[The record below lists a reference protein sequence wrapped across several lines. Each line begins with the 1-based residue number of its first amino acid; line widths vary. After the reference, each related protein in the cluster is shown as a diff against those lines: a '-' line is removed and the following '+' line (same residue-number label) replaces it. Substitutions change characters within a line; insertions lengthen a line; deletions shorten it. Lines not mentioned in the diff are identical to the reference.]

1 MRNIKRTIQLKQN
14 GRRGKR
20 YYKNI
25 KYPEIP
31 TKDEDLYIITRV
43 GDRLD
48 MLASHF
54 YDNPDL
60 WWVIASAN
68 PNVIKNGSFGVKSGL
83 EIRIPSNHINV
94 ISDFNTLNK

>member
-1 MRNIKRTIQLKQN
+1 MILNGKQYFRHIIYPNIKVSDRDIYL
-14 GRRGKR
+14 
-20 YYKNI
+20 
-25 KYPEIP
+25 
-31 TKDEDLYIITRV
+31 ITRL

-68 PNVIKNGSFGVKSGL
+68 PNVVKNGSFGVKSGL